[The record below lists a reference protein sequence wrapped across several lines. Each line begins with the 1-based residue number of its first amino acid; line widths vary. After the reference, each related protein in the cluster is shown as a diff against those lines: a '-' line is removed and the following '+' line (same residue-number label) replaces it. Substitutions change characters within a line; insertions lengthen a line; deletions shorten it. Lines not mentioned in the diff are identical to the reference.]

1 MARIEAPYAIED
13 VKVLIRAQYNTQV
26 IPSSDHL
33 LAFMPTGREIHSM
46 QLYRPPELDKDVLAK
61 MRAPA
66 GAIDSA
72 FDAIED
78 DSDDEDDA
86 RDNPDA
92 TSSFKDLPGAFPS
105 AGDEHSAEGSYY

>member
-1 MARIEAPYAIED
+1 MARIEASCAIED
-13 VKVLIRAQYNTQV
+13 VKGLIRAQYNTQV

-33 LAFMPTGREIHSM
+33 LASMPTGREIHSM

-72 FDAIED
+72 FDEIDD
-78 DSDDEDDA
+78 DSDDDA
-86 RDNPDA
+86 ADNPDA
-92 TSSFKDLPGAFPS
+92 KSSFKDLPGAFPS
-105 AGDEHSAEGSYY
+105 AGDEYSAEGSYY